1 MIKKFINY
9 YKPYKK
15 LFFLDIFVA
24 LIAAVCD
31 LVYPYMTK
39 ELINITIP
47 NKNVRM
53 IVIFGIVLIGI
64 FIVKAICGYFMQY
77 WGHVVGVR
85 MQGDMRRD
93 LFTHLQKLPNSYFD
107 NNKTGDIMSRI
118 VNDLND
124 ISELAHHGPEDLF
137 ISLIMLIG
145 SFLILVNID
154 VTLTLIIFAF
164 IPVIVIFTFIQRKRM
179 HKAFLKTREETGFVN
194 ATLQNSISGIKVSKA
209 FVTEEYEIEKFEVGN
224 SRFKLAR
231 EKAYKVMAQYFSG
244 ANLAVDILNYVA
256 LIAGG
261 IFTLYDKISIGDFMA
276 YVLYIKMFTDPIK
289 KLINFME
296 QYQNGMSGFHRFINT
311 LSIKP
316 EENNEN
322 CIELKDVKGTIEF
335 KDVHFSYEDKKI
347 LEGISLKID
356 SGKMFAL
363 VGPSGGGKTT
373 FCNLIPRFYDI
384 ESGDIKIDGQS
395 IYDVKLES
403 LRNNIGMVQQDVF
416 LFTGT
421 IKENILYGNMNATD
435 EEVINACKMA
445 NIHDFIME
453 QKDGYDTF
461 IGERGVKLS
470 GGQKQRIS
478 IARVFLKNPKILI
491 LDEATSALDNT
502 TEYMIQKSLEKLCKG
517 RTTSVVAHRLST
529 IRNADEIVVLT
540 DNGIEEIGSHKELMQ
555 KDGVYKNLY
564 DSSMK
569 LS

>member
-64 FIVKAICGYFMQY
+64 FIVKAVCGYFMQY

-322 CIELKDVKGTIEF
+322 SVELKDIKGTIEF
-335 KDVHFSYEDKKI
+335 EDVHFSYEDKKI

-517 RTTSVVAHRLST
+517 RTTIVVAHRLST

-555 KDGVYKNLY
+555 KDGIYKNLY

>member
-39 ELINITIP
+39 ELINSTIP

-164 IPVIVIFTFIQRKRM
+164 IPIIVIFTFIQRKRM

-322 CIELKDVKGTIEF
+322 SVELKDIKGTIEF
-335 KDVHFSYEDKKI
+335 EDVHFSYEDKKI

-517 RTTSVVAHRLST
+517 RTTIVVAHRLST

-555 KDGVYKNLY
+555 KDGIYKNLY